1 MSELTIID
9 EAISAFELEHIL
21 ICKTAD
27 MGKCQRKHR
36 QLITRA
42 KAYEAVIE
50 NRIKSEIAGEMAN
63 ARDFFIMKKEVEV
76 GSLAEWISTTFDMAI
91 KILGGK
97 NE

>member
-9 EAISAFELEHIL
+9 EAIAAFELEHIL

-27 MGKCQRKHR
+27 LGKCQRKHR
-36 QLITRA
+36 QLINRA

-50 NRIKSEIAGEMAN
+50 NRIKSEIAGELAES
-63 ARDFFIMKKEVEV
+63 RDFLILKKQVEN
-76 GSLAEWISTTFDMAI
+76 GSLAEWIGIVFNMAI
-91 KILGGK
+91 KMLVGE